1 MNWLHWLKELGISP
15 SSDASKREHRTPI
28 RRTYASSPDR
38 TPIKNT
44 VRMLFEQAL
53 LHPGGST
60 DFRWDENDSQSV
72 WVWNPREVNTEE
84 EIDALFD
91 EWALH
96 IRAMGYVEQLNDQQ
110 ELSDGGEQ
118 MTRFRRYLK
127 PSLYAS
133 LRGSMSNSLGDSMS
147 GSLGDSVSGSL
158 GDSLGDS
165 KRDTLGDSMSAPNRP
180 KGQHTLNFG
189 NILLEIQKIHGI
201 TQQFRVQL
209 TRYPGRNTEKTAS
222 MAAFME
228 RMLAL

>member
-1 MNWLHWLKELGISP
+1 
-15 SSDASKREHRTPI
+15 
-28 RRTYASSPDR
+28 
-38 TPIKNT
+38 
-44 VRMLFEQAL
+44 
-53 LHPGGST
+53 
-60 DFRWDENDSQSV
+60 
-72 WVWNPREVNTEE
+72 TEE

-96 IRAMGYVEQLNDQQ
+96 IRANGYVEQLNDQQ

-118 MTRFRRYLK
+118 LTRFRRYLK

-133 LRGSMSNSLGDSMS
+133 LRGSMSDSLGDSMS
-147 GSLGDSVSGSL
+147 GSLGDSKR
-158 GDSLGDS
+158 DSLGNA
-165 KRDTLGDSMSAPNRP
+165 MSASNRP

-189 NILLEIQKIHGI
+189 NIMLEIQKNHGI

-228 RMLAL
+228 RMLALQENHLG

>member
-15 SSDASKREHRTPI
+15 SSDSSKREHRTPI
-28 RRTYASSPDR
+28 RRTYSSSPDR

-44 VRMLFEQAL
+44 IRTLFEQAL

-72 WVWNPREVNTEE
+72 WVWNPREVYTEE

-96 IRAMGYVEQLNDQQ
+96 IRANGYVEQLNDQQ

-118 MTRFRRYLK
+118 LTRFRRYLK

-133 LRGSMSNSLGDSMS
+133 LRGSMS
-147 GSLGDSVSGSL
+147 
-158 GDSLGDS
+158 DSLGDS
-165 KRDTLGDSMSAPNRP
+165 KRDSLGNAMSASNRT
-180 KGQHTLNFG
+180 KGQQTFNFG
-189 NILLEIQKIHGI
+189 NIMLEIQKIHGI

-228 RMLAL
+228 RMLAQ

>member
-1 MNWLHWLKELGISP
+1 
-15 SSDASKREHRTPI
+15 
-28 RRTYASSPDR
+28 
-38 TPIKNT
+38 
-44 VRMLFEQAL
+44 MLFEQAL

-118 MTRFRRYLK
+118 MTCFRRYLK

-133 LRGSMSNSLGDSMS
+133 LRGSMSASLGDSMS
-147 GSLGDSVSGSL
+147 ESKR
-158 GDSLGDS
+158 DSLGDS
-165 KRDTLGDSMSAPNRP
+165 MSESNRP

-189 NILLEIQKIHGI
+189 NIMLEIQKIHGI

-209 TRYPGRNTEKTAS
+209 TRYPSRNAEKTAS
-222 MAAFME
+222 MSTFME
-228 RMLAL
+228 RMLAQ

>member
-44 VRMLFEQAL
+44 IRVLFEQAL

-118 MTRFRRYLK
+118 MTCFRRYLK

-133 LRGSMSNSLGDSMS
+133 LRGSMSASLGDSMS
-147 GSLGDSVSGSL
+147 ESKR
-158 GDSLGDS
+158 DSLGDS
-165 KRDTLGDSMSAPNRP
+165 MSESNRP

-189 NILLEIQKIHGI
+189 NIMLEIQKIHGI

-209 TRYPGRNTEKTAS
+209 TRYPSRNAEKTAS
-222 MAAFME
+222 MSTFME
-228 RMLAL
+228 RMLAQ

>member
-1 MNWLHWLKELGISP
+1 
-15 SSDASKREHRTPI
+15 
-28 RRTYASSPDR
+28 
-38 TPIKNT
+38 
-44 VRMLFEQAL
+44 MLFEQAL

-133 LRGSMSNSLGDSMS
+133 LRGSMS
-147 GSLGDSVSGSL
+147 
-158 GDSLGDS
+158 DSLGDS
-165 KRDTLGDSMSAPNRP
+165 KRDSLGNAMSASNRP

-189 NILLEIQKIHGI
+189 NILLEIQKNHGI

-209 TRYPGRNTEKTAS
+209 TRYPGRNAEKTAS

>member
-44 VRMLFEQAL
+44 IRVLFEQAL

-72 WVWNPREVNTEE
+72 WVWNPREVYTEE

-96 IRAMGYVEQLNDQQ
+96 IRANGYVEQLNDQQ

-118 MTRFRRYLK
+118 LTRFRRYLK

-133 LRGSMSNSLGDSMS
+133 LRGSMSDSLGDSMS
-147 GSLGDSVSGSL
+147 GSLGDSKR
-158 GDSLGDS
+158 DSLGNA
-165 KRDTLGDSMSAPNRP
+165 MSASNRI
-180 KGQHTLNFG
+180 KGQQTFNFG
-189 NILLEIQKIHGI
+189 NIMLEIQKIHGI

-209 TRYPGRNTEKTAS
+209 TRYPSRNAEKTAS
-222 MAAFME
+222 MSTFME
-228 RMLAL
+228 RMLAQ

>member
-15 SSDASKREHRTPI
+15 SSDSSKREHRTPI

-44 VRMLFEQAL
+44 IRTLFEQAL

-72 WVWNPREVNTEE
+72 WVWNPREVYTEE

-96 IRAMGYVEQLNDQQ
+96 IRANGYVEQLNDQQ

-118 MTRFRRYLK
+118 LTRFRRYLK

-133 LRGSMSNSLGDSMS
+133 LRGSMSDSLGDSMS
-147 GSLGDSVSGSL
+147 GSLGDSKR
-158 GDSLGDS
+158 DSLGNA
-165 KRDTLGDSMSAPNRP
+165 MSASNRI
-180 KGQHTLNFG
+180 KGQQTFNFG
-189 NILLEIQKIHGI
+189 NIMLEIQKIHGI

-228 RMLAL
+228 RMLAQ

>member
-1 MNWLHWLKELGISP
+1 
-15 SSDASKREHRTPI
+15 
-28 RRTYASSPDR
+28 
-38 TPIKNT
+38 
-44 VRMLFEQAL
+44 MLFEQAL

-72 WVWNPREVNTEE
+72 WVWNPREEITEE

-91 EWALH
+91 EWALR

-133 LRGSMSNSLGDSMS
+133 LRGSMSV
-147 GSLGDSVSGSL
+147 SLGDSVGHSKSN
-158 GDSLGDS
+158 SLGDS
-165 KRDTLGDSMSAPNRP
+165 KRDSLGNAMSASNRP

-209 TRYPGRNTEKTAS
+209 TRYPGRNAEKTAS

-228 RMLAL
+228 RMLTQ

>member
-1 MNWLHWLKELGISP
+1 
-15 SSDASKREHRTPI
+15 
-28 RRTYASSPDR
+28 
-38 TPIKNT
+38 
-44 VRMLFEQAL
+44 MLFEQAL

-127 PSLYAS
+127 PSLYVS

>member
-44 VRMLFEQAL
+44 IRVLFEQAL

-133 LRGSMSNSLGDSMS
+133 LRGSMSASLGDSMS
-147 GSLGDSVSGSL
+147 VSKR
-158 GDSLGDS
+158 DSLGDS
-165 KRDTLGDSMSAPNRP
+165 MSVSKRDSLGDSMSDSNRP

-189 NILLEIQKIHGI
+189 NIMLEIQKNHGI

-228 RMLAL
+228 RMLAQ

>member
-1 MNWLHWLKELGISP
+1 
-15 SSDASKREHRTPI
+15 
-28 RRTYASSPDR
+28 
-38 TPIKNT
+38 
-44 VRMLFEQAL
+44 
-53 LHPGGST
+53 
-60 DFRWDENDSQSV
+60 
-72 WVWNPREVNTEE
+72 
-84 EIDALFD
+84 IDALFD

-96 IRAMGYVEQLNDQQ
+96 IRSMGYVEQLNDQQ
-110 ELSDGGEQ
+110 DLSDGGEQ

-133 LRGSMSNSLGDSMS
+133 LRGLMSDSLGDSMSNSLGDSKR
-147 GSLGDSVSGSL
+147 
-158 GDSLGDS
+158 DSLGNA
-165 KRDTLGDSMSAPNRP
+165 MSASNRP

-189 NILLEIQKIHGI
+189 NILLEIEKIHGI